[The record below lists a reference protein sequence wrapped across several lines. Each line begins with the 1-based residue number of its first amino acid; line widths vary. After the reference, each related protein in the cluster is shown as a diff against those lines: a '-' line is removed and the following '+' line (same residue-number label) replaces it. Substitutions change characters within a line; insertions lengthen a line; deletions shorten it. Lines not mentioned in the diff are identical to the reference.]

1 MSTDPPFGTQII
13 GQTEKALNAILD
25 RELTGTGLTEPQ
37 WVTLTIA
44 VMSGGTVDSVELA
57 SRVAGALKVSHAQA
71 QARIDELATSGL
83 LKANTDRTVSA
94 TETGSRLQARI
105 RATVTEITQRLWG
118 DLPPDD
124 LLAAGRVLATVLERA
139 NTELLRPDESHRTR

>member
-25 RELTGTGLTEPQ
+25 RELTGTGLTEAQ

-44 VMSGGTVDSVELA
+44 VMGGESVDSAALV
-57 SRVAGALKVSHAQA
+57 SRVAGALKLSDAQA
-71 QARIDELATSGL
+71 QARIDELAAAGL
-83 LKANTDRTVSA
+83 LDANTDRSVSV
-94 TETGSRLQARI
+94 TNTGSTMHSRI

-118 DLPPDD
+118 DLPADD
-124 LLAAGRVLATVLERA
+124 LRAAGRVLAIVLERA
-139 NTELLRPDESHRTR
+139 NTELSGAK

>member
-1 MSTDPPFGTQII
+1 MSDNPTFGTQII

-44 VMSGGTVDSVELA
+44 VMSGGTVDSVALV
-57 SRVAGALKVSHAQA
+57 SRVAGALKVSDAQA
-71 QARIDELATSGL
+71 RARIDELTASGL
-83 LKANTDRTVSA
+83 LEANTDRAVSV
-94 TETGSRLQARI
+94 TETGSRLQGRI

-124 LLAAGRVLATVLERA
+124 LRAAGRVLATVLERA
-139 NTELLRPDESHRTR
+139 NTELSRG

>member
-13 GQTEKALNAILD
+13 GQTEKALNAILV

-44 VMSGGTVDSVELA
+44 VMSGGTVDRVALA
-57 SRVAGALKVSHAQA
+57 SRVAGALKVSDAQA
-71 QARIDELATSGL
+71 QARIDELAASGL
-83 LKANTDRTVSA
+83 LEANTDRAVSV
-94 TETGSRLQARI
+94 TETGSSLQGRI
-105 RATVTEITQRLWG
+105 RAIVTEITQRLWG

-124 LLAAGRVLATVLERA
+124 LRAAGRVLATVLERA
-139 NTELLRPDESHRTR
+139 NTELLRVNESQSRR

>member
-44 VMSGGTVDSVELA
+44 VMSGPTVDSVALV
-57 SRVAGALKVSHAQA
+57 SRVAGALKISDAQA
-71 QARIDELATSGL
+71 RARIDELAASGL
-83 LKANTDRTVSA
+83 LEANTDRAVSV
-94 TETGSRLQARI
+94 TETGSSLQGRI

-124 LLAAGRVLATVLERA
+124 LRAAGRVLATVLDRA
-139 NTELLRPDESHRTR
+139 NTELARANKTQSRR